1 MSLTPNR
8 FHLNESCGTKGRR
21 IAVGWQDASDT
32 RDPRFILQSEEPRA
46 QHFCTAAGEF
56 PQSHAPP
63 RRNDKK
69 KKSKDG
75 FKAIEVSNAT
85 REAALDQRVK
95 KKSDRFHLNSTP
107 FLYQSPVPSP
117 QSPVHCPQSSSVV

>member
-8 FHLNESCGTKGRR
+8 FHLNQSCGTKGWRR
-21 IAVGWQDASDT
+21 ITVGWQDARDT
-32 RDPRFILQSEEPRA
+32 RDPRFILQSDEPRD
-46 QHFCTAAGEF
+46 QHLCTAAGEF

-63 RRNDKK
+63 HRNDKK

-117 QSPVHCPQSSSVV
+117 MSPVV